1 MLALIPYAVPIMH
14 TKRLE
19 FLPNTPQSLRSLF
32 DGYDE
37 FAKIFGIPAA
47 AGLREFYVSGE
58 VSADWLAQLSAA
70 KEPDPWMHGFAVVHR
85 ADRLVIGTG
94 GFKGPP
100 TNDGEARFCE
110 IAYGIVP
117 NYQRQGFATETA
129 AALVDF
135 AIASDNLT
143 LIRAHTFPEPNAS
156 TRVLTKCG
164 FTFIGEVTD
173 PEDGQ
178 VWRWERVVA

>member
-1 MLALIPYAVPIMH
+1 MQTA
-14 TKRLE
+14 RLE
-19 FLPNTPQSLRSLF
+19 FVPHTPQSLRALF

-37 FAKIFGIPAA
+37 FAKAFGIPAA
-47 AGLREFYVSGE
+47 AGLREFYNSGD
-58 VSADWLAQLSAA
+58 VSANWLAQLAAA

-100 TNDGEARFCE
+100 ADDGRGRFCE
-110 IAYGIVP
+110 IAYGIAP
-117 NYQRQGFATETA
+117 GYQRQGFATETA

-135 AIASDNLT
+135 AVANGHLT
-143 LIRAHTFPEPNAS
+143 FVRAHTLPEPNAS

-178 VWRWERVVA
+178 VWRWERPIA

>member
-1 MLALIPYAVPIMH
+1 MH
-14 TKRLE
+14 TERLE
-19 FLPNTPQSLRSLF
+19 FVSHTPQSLRSLF

-37 FAKIFGIPAA
+37 FAKTFGIPAA

-58 VSADWLAQLSAA
+58 VSADWLEQLSAA
-70 KEPDPWMHGFAVVHR
+70 KEPDPWIHGFAVVHR

-100 TNDGEARFCE
+100 TGDGPARFCE
-110 IAYGIVP
+110 IAYGIAP
-117 NYQRQGFATETA
+117 AYQRQGFATETA

-135 AIASDNLT
+135 AIASGNLT
-143 LIRAHTFPEPNAS
+143 LIRAHTLPEPNAS
-156 TRVLTKCG
+156 THVLTKCG
-164 FTFIGEVTD
+164 FQKIGEVND
-173 PEDGQ
+173 PEDGL